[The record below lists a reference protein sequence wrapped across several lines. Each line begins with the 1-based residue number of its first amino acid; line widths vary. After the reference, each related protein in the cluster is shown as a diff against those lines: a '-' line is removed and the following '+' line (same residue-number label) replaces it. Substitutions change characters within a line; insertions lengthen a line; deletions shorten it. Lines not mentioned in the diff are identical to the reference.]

1 MALKGMHVTAATG
14 FVAAFACAAAVV
26 SHPDVARSA
35 NASSS
40 ATPEGPLPPVL
51 ESRAAPHVEAAPA
64 GAESAYRYEPFQP
77 VVVGQAPMAR
87 PPEPRPTLPVVVGR
101 PPPEALGPGPY
112 ALDELSREVPPGP
125 FKCPK
130 FETTRYLGTGIAYSS
145 PIFVHEAF
153 VEKLVALDTLVRTV
167 AIEVYGRTPEVLHH
181 LGGTECETTADKR
194 RFSEHAMGNAIDV
207 DGFVFAPLA
216 PDEKLAPGL
225 PDELAKGFKVTL
237 SWHYFSSTK
246 TGKVHAKFLNR
257 LAIRLKEDK
266 SIFRTVLGPGYGDHW
281 NHFHLDAAPHR
292 FVFAIASKEIAY

>member
-1 MALKGMHVTAATG
+1 MKGSHVTAATG

-40 ATPEGPLPPVL
+40 ASSEGPLPPVL
-51 ESRAAPHVEAAPA
+51 ETRAGTRAEAAPT

-77 VVVGQAPMAR
+77 VVVGQAPGTSA
-87 PPEPRPTLPVVVGR
+87 PPKTLPVVVGR

-153 VEKLVALDTLVRTV
+153 VEKLVALDALVRTV
-167 AIEVYGRTPEVLHH
+167 AVEVYGRTPEVLHH

-216 PDEKLAPGL
+216 PGETLAPGL

-292 FVFAIASKEIAY
+292 FVFAIASKEVAY

>member
-14 FVAAFACAAAVV
+14 LVAAFACAAAIV

-40 ATPEGPLPPVL
+40 APAEGPLPPVL
-51 ESRAAPHVEAAPA
+51 ESRAAPHTEVVPA
-64 GAESAYRYEPFQP
+64 VAESAYRYEPFRP
-77 VVVGQAPMAR
+77 VVVGQAPMAG
-87 PPEPRPTLPVVVGR
+87 PPEARTTLPVVVGR

-153 VEKLVALDTLVRTV
+153 VEKLVALDALVRTV

-225 PDELAKGFKVTL
+225 PEELAKGFKVTL

-246 TGKVHAKFLNR
+246 TGRVHARFLNR
-257 LAIRLKEDK
+257 LAIRLKEDR

-292 FVFAIASKEIAY
+292 FVFAIASKEVAY